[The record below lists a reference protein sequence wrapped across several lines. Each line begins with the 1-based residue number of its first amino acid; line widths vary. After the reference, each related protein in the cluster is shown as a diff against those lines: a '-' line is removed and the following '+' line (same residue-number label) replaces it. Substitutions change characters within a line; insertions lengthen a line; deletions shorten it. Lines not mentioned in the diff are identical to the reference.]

1 MEIRKLKINGFGKL
15 KDKDIELKEGINIIY
30 GKNEAG
36 KSTLLKFITGMFYGV
51 SKNKNGGNIPEIDKV
66 EPWDNEEF
74 SGKINYVLDNKNE
87 YEVYREFKK
96 KNPKIFNSN
105 LEDISKDFNIDKT
118 KGNQFFYDQTGLD
131 ESTFIT
137 SVITKQGE
145 VKLDDKSQNNI
156 IQKISN
162 ILGTGEDT
170 NSYSK
175 IISKLKKKL
184 NDEVGTS
191 NTKEKPINTVEKR
204 INELSIEKEK
214 LEAYQSEQFEIEEE
228 IRKIKL
234 DIVDNKERLE
244 TLKTANIKLETIKS
258 EEGKIN
264 VLKKLNE
271 DTKLEIEQLKNES
284 KEKINSLKTNKITLR
299 DKIIISI
306 LIIISAIM
314 FIFLRNKYIA
324 ILPTLI
330 SILYITFIAIKI
342 NRNKSELKEEKR
354 KYKDKINNANSK
366 AKAQIEEIKT
376 IENDYNQKLNEIY
389 KQYNIKE
396 NENVIQEINSLQS
409 KINEKTLKLHTTEI
423 DYNNINPKLEKLIN
437 IEEELE
443 SLLNDRKDLK
453 QKSYEI
459 KKAIETLEMAYNK
472 MKEEITPKFTE
483 KLSDTIKNVSNNKYN
498 KVKINISGEIIV
510 EDSNGNYINAENL
523 SLGTIDQLYLA
534 LRLASIEEITEETM
548 PIILDEAFAYYDNER
563 LKNILEYM
571 SKEYKNRQIIIFT
584 CTDREKSILNSL
596 EINYNLI
603 TL

>member
-306 LIIISAIM
+306 LIIISVIM

-354 KYKDKINNANSK
+354 KYKDKINDANSK

-376 IENDYNQKLNEIY
+376 IENDYKQKLNEIY

-510 EDSNGNYINAENL
+510 EDSNENYINAENL

>member
-15 KDKDIELKEGINIIY
+15 KDKDIELKEGINITY

-131 ESTFIT
+131 EATFTT

-299 DKIIISI
+299 DKIIIFI

-396 NENVIQEINSLQS
+396 NEDVIQEINSLQS

-459 KKAIETLEMAYNK
+459 KKAIETLEMAYKK

-584 CTDREKSILNSL
+584 CTNREKSILNSL
-596 EINYNLI
+596 EINYNLV

>member
-1 MEIRKLKINGFGKL
+1 MKIKKLKINGFGKL

-145 VKLDDKSQNNI
+145 VKLDNKSQNNI

-264 VLKKLNE
+264 VLKKLNK

-354 KYKDKINNANSK
+354 KYKDKINDANSK
-366 AKAQIEEIKT
+366 AKAQVEEIKT

>member
-1 MEIRKLKINGFGKL
+1 MKIKKLKINGFGKL

-131 ESTFIT
+131 EATFTT

-145 VKLDDKSQNNI
+145 VKLDDKSQSNI

-204 INELSIEKEK
+204 ISELSIEKEK

-284 KEKINSLKTNKITLR
+284 KEKINSLKTNKITLI

-314 FIFLRNKYIA
+314 FIFLKNKYIA

-330 SILYITFIAIKI
+330 SILYIIFIAIKI
-342 NRNKSELKEEKR
+342 NRNKSELKEERR
-354 KYKDKINNANSK
+354 KYKDKINDANSK

-376 IENDYNQKLNEIY
+376 IENDYKQKLNEIY
-389 KQYNIKE
+389 KQYSIKE

-409 KINEKTLKLHTTEI
+409 KINEKTLKLHTIEI

-443 SLLNDRKDLK
+443 SLLNDRKDLE

-563 LKNILEYM
+563 LKNILDYM

-596 EINYNLI
+596 EINYNLV

>member
-1 MEIRKLKINGFGKL
+1 MKIKKLKINGFGKL

-131 ESTFIT
+131 EATFTT

-264 VLKKLNE
+264 VLKKLNK

-354 KYKDKINNANSK
+354 KYKDKINDANSK
-366 AKAQIEEIKT
+366 AKAQVEEIKT

-584 CTDREKSILNSL
+584 CTNREKSILNSL
-596 EINYNLI
+596 EINYNLV

>member
-1 MEIRKLKINGFGKL
+1 MKIKKLKINGFGKL

-170 NSYSK
+170 SSYSK

-184 NDEVGTS
+184 NDEVGTN

-306 LIIISAIM
+306 LIIISVIM

-354 KYKDKINNANSK
+354 KYKDKINDANSK
-366 AKAQIEEIKT
+366 AKAQIEEIKS

>member
-1 MEIRKLKINGFGKL
+1 MKIKKLKINGFGKL

-299 DKIIISI
+299 DKIIIFI

-376 IENDYNQKLNEIY
+376 IENDYNQKSNEIY

-396 NENVIQEINSLQS
+396 NEDVIQEINSLQS

>member
-131 ESTFIT
+131 EATFTT

-299 DKIIISI
+299 DKIIIFI

-396 NENVIQEINSLQS
+396 NEDVIQEINSLQS

-596 EINYNLI
+596 EINYNLV

>member
-271 DTKLEIEQLKNES
+271 DTKLEIEQLKNKS

-330 SILYITFIAIKI
+330 SILYIIFIAIKI

-596 EINYNLI
+596 EINYNLV

>member
-184 NDEVGTS
+184 NDEVGTN

-330 SILYITFIAIKI
+330 SILYIIFIAIKI
-342 NRNKSELKEEKR
+342 NRNKSELKEERR
-354 KYKDKINNANSK
+354 KYKDKINDANSK
-366 AKAQIEEIKT
+366 TKAQIEEIKT
-376 IENDYNQKLNEIY
+376 IENDYKQKLNEIY

-596 EINYNLI
+596 EINYNLV

>member
-131 ESTFIT
+131 EATFTT

-145 VKLDDKSQNNI
+145 VKLDEKSQNNI

-214 LEAYQSEQFEIEEE
+214 LEAYQNKQFEIEEE

-234 DIVDNKERLE
+234 DIIENKERLE

-284 KEKINSLKTNKITLR
+284 KEKINSLKTNKITLIN
-299 DKIIISI
+299 KIIISI
-306 LIIISAIM
+306 LIVISAIM
-314 FIFLRNKYIA
+314 FIFLRNKYVA

-330 SILYITFIAIKI
+330 SVLYIIFIAIKI
-342 NRNKSELKEEKR
+342 NRNKSELKEERR
-354 KYKDKINNANSK
+354 KYKDKINDANSK

-376 IENDYNQKLNEIY
+376 IENDYKQKLNEIY
-389 KQYNIKE
+389 KQYSIKE

-409 KINEKTLKLHTTEI
+409 KINEETLKLHTTEI

-443 SLLNDRKDLK
+443 SLLNDRKDLE

-459 KKAIETLEMAYNK
+459 KKAIETLETAYNK

-563 LKNILEYM
+563 LKKILEYM

-596 EINYNLI
+596 EINYNLV

>member
-131 ESTFIT
+131 ESKFIT

-596 EINYNLI
+596 EINYNLV

>member
-510 EDSNGNYINAENL
+510 EDSNENYINAENL

-596 EINYNLI
+596 EINYNLV

>member
-131 ESTFIT
+131 EATFTT

-299 DKIIISI
+299 DKIIIFI

-376 IENDYNQKLNEIY
+376 IENDYNQKSNEIY

-396 NENVIQEINSLQS
+396 NEDVIQEINSLQS

-459 KKAIETLEMAYNK
+459 KKAIETLEMAYKK

-584 CTDREKSILNSL
+584 CTNREK
-596 EINYNLI
+596 
-603 TL
+603 

>member
-131 ESTFIT
+131 EATFTT

-299 DKIIISI
+299 DKIIIFI

-459 KKAIETLEMAYNK
+459 KKAIETLEMAYKK

-584 CTDREKSILNSL
+584 CTNREKSILNSL
-596 EINYNLI
+596 EINYNLV

>member
-376 IENDYNQKLNEIY
+376 IENDYNQKSNEIY

-396 NENVIQEINSLQS
+396 NEDVIQEINSLQS

-510 EDSNGNYINAENL
+510 EDSNENYINAENL

-596 EINYNLI
+596 EINYNLV

>member
-131 ESTFIT
+131 EATFTT

-264 VLKKLNE
+264 VLKKLNK

-299 DKIIISI
+299 DKIIIFI

-354 KYKDKINNANSK
+354 KYKDKINDANSK
-366 AKAQIEEIKT
+366 AKAQVEEIKT

-584 CTDREKSILNSL
+584 CTNREKSILNSL
-596 EINYNLI
+596 EINYNLV

>member
-1 MEIRKLKINGFGKL
+1 MKIKKLKINGFGKL

-354 KYKDKINNANSK
+354 KYKDKINDANSK
-366 AKAQIEEIKT
+366 AKAQVEEIKT

-396 NENVIQEINSLQS
+396 NENVIQKINSLQS

-584 CTDREKSILNSL
+584 CTNREKSILNSL
-596 EINYNLI
+596 EINYNLV

>member
-131 ESTFIT
+131 EATFTT

-299 DKIIISI
+299 DKIIIFI

-396 NENVIQEINSLQS
+396 NEDVIQEINSLQS

-459 KKAIETLEMAYNK
+459 KKAIETLEMAYKK

-584 CTDREKSILNSL
+584 CTNREKSILNSL
-596 EINYNLI
+596 EINYNLV

>member
-1 MEIRKLKINGFGKL
+1 MKIKKLKINGFGKL

-264 VLKKLNE
+264 VLKKLNK

-354 KYKDKINNANSK
+354 KYKDKINDANSK
-366 AKAQIEEIKT
+366 AKAQVEEIKT

-396 NENVIQEINSLQS
+396 NENVIQKINSLQS

>member
-1 MEIRKLKINGFGKL
+1 MKIKKLKINGFGKL

-131 ESTFIT
+131 ESTFTT

-314 FIFLRNKYIA
+314 VIFLRNKYIA

-354 KYKDKINNANSK
+354 KYKDKINNANFK

-459 KKAIETLEMAYNK
+459 KKAIEILEMAYNK

-596 EINYNLI
+596 EINYNLV

>member
-1 MEIRKLKINGFGKL
+1 MKIKKLKINGFGKL

-145 VKLDDKSQNNI
+145 VKLDNKSQNNI

-204 INELSIEKEK
+204 IDELSIEKEK

-306 LIIISAIM
+306 LIIISVIM

-354 KYKDKINNANSK
+354 KYKDKINDANSK
-366 AKAQIEEIKT
+366 AKAQVEEIKT

-396 NENVIQEINSLQS
+396 NENVIQKINSLQS

>member
-354 KYKDKINNANSK
+354 KYKDKINDANSK

-376 IENDYNQKLNEIY
+376 IENDYKQKLNEIY

-596 EINYNLI
+596 EINYNLV

>member
-1 MEIRKLKINGFGKL
+1 MKIKKLKINGFGKL

-306 LIIISAIM
+306 LIIISVIM

-342 NRNKSELKEEKR
+342 NLNKSELKEEKR
-354 KYKDKINNANSK
+354 KYKDKINDANSK
-366 AKAQIEEIKT
+366 AKAQVEEIKT

>member
-1 MEIRKLKINGFGKL
+1 MKIKKLKINGFGKL

-170 NSYSK
+170 SSYSK

-184 NDEVGTS
+184 NDEVGTN

-264 VLKKLNE
+264 VLKKLNK

-354 KYKDKINNANSK
+354 KYKDKINDANSK
-366 AKAQIEEIKT
+366 AKAQVEEIKT

-596 EINYNLI
+596 EINYKLI

>member
-1 MEIRKLKINGFGKL
+1 MKIKKLKINGFGKL

-244 TLKTANIKLETIKS
+244 TLKTANIRLETIKS

-330 SILYITFIAIKI
+330 SILYIIFIAIKI
-342 NRNKSELKEEKR
+342 NRNKSELKEERR
-354 KYKDKINNANSK
+354 KYKDKINDANSK

-376 IENDYNQKLNEIY
+376 IANDYKQKLNEIY

-596 EINYNLI
+596 EINYNLV

>member
-1 MEIRKLKINGFGKL
+1 MKIKKLKINGFGKL

-299 DKIIISI
+299 DKIIIFI

-354 KYKDKINNANSK
+354 KYKDKINDANSK
-366 AKAQIEEIKT
+366 AKAQVEEIKT
-376 IENDYNQKLNEIY
+376 IENDYNQKSNEIY

-396 NENVIQEINSLQS
+396 NEDVIQEINSLQS

-459 KKAIETLEMAYNK
+459 KKAIETLEMAYKK

>member
-271 DTKLEIEQLKNES
+271 DTKLEIEQLKNKS

-354 KYKDKINNANSK
+354 KYKDKINDANSK
-366 AKAQIEEIKT
+366 AKAQVEEIKT

>member
-1 MEIRKLKINGFGKL
+1 MKIKKLKINGFGKL

-299 DKIIISI
+299 DKIIIFI

-396 NENVIQEINSLQS
+396 NEDVIQEINSLQS

-584 CTDREKSILNSL
+584 CTNREKSILNSL
-596 EINYNLI
+596 EINYNLV

>member
-131 ESTFIT
+131 EATFTT

-299 DKIIISI
+299 DKIIIFI

-376 IENDYNQKLNEIY
+376 IENDYNQKSNEIY

-396 NENVIQEINSLQS
+396 NEDVIQEINSLQS

-459 KKAIETLEMAYNK
+459 KKAIETLEMAYKK

-584 CTDREKSILNSL
+584 CTNREKSILNSL
-596 EINYNLI
+596 EINYNLV

>member
-1 MEIRKLKINGFGKL
+1 MKIKKLKINGFGKL

-131 ESTFIT
+131 ESTFTT

-330 SILYITFIAIKI
+330 SILYIIFIAIKI
-342 NRNKSELKEEKR
+342 NRNKSELKEERR
-354 KYKDKINNANSK
+354 KYKDKINDANSK

-376 IENDYNQKLNEIY
+376 IANDYKQKLNEIY

-596 EINYNLI
+596 EINYNLV

>member
-170 NSYSK
+170 SSYSK

-184 NDEVGTS
+184 NDEVGTN

-330 SILYITFIAIKI
+330 SILYIIFIAIKI

-354 KYKDKINNANSK
+354 KYKDKINEANSK

-596 EINYNLI
+596 EINYNLV

>member
-170 NSYSK
+170 SSYSK

-184 NDEVGTS
+184 NDEVGTN

-299 DKIIISI
+299 DKIIIFI

-354 KYKDKINNANSK
+354 KYKDKINDANSK

-396 NENVIQEINSLQS
+396 NENVIQKINSLQS

-596 EINYNLI
+596 EINYNLV

>member
-330 SILYITFIAIKI
+330 SILYIIFIAIKI

-354 KYKDKINNANSK
+354 KYKDKINEANSK

-510 EDSNGNYINAENL
+510 EDSNENYINAENL

-596 EINYNLI
+596 EINYNLV

>member
-1 MEIRKLKINGFGKL
+1 MKIKKLKINGFGKL
-15 KDKDIELKEGINIIY
+15 KDKDIELKECINIIY

-228 IRKIKL
+228 IRQIKL

-330 SILYITFIAIKI
+330 SILYIIFIAIKI
-342 NRNKSELKEEKR
+342 NRNKSELKEERR
-354 KYKDKINNANSK
+354 KYKDKINEANSK
-366 AKAQIEEIKT
+366 AKAQIEEIKS

-596 EINYNLI
+596 EINYNLV

>member
-1 MEIRKLKINGFGKL
+1 MKIKKLKINGFGKL

-131 ESTFIT
+131 ESTFTT

-354 KYKDKINNANSK
+354 KYKDKINNANFK

-459 KKAIETLEMAYNK
+459 KKAIEILEMAYNK

-596 EINYNLI
+596 EINYNLV

>member
-324 ILPTLI
+324 ILSTLI

-596 EINYNLI
+596 EINYNLV

>member
-1 MEIRKLKINGFGKL
+1 MEIKKLKINGFGKL

-170 NSYSK
+170 SSYSK

-354 KYKDKINNANSK
+354 KYKDKINDANSK
-366 AKAQIEEIKT
+366 AKAQVEEIKT